1 MIKNFK
7 LKKIFA
13 SALALTIIVSSLFSL
28 PAYAYR
34 AAIPGTNPTTPSNSS
49 GNSASSSGNSAFSG
63 SKDAVCNGVGLG
75 GNACSSGSNGSSS
88 INSIISNVLDIL
100 SWIVGVAAVFVLI
113 ISGIR
118 MIASGGD
125 SNSFNSAKNGIL
137 YAIIGLVI
145 VATAQIIVQYV
156 LKNATS

>member
-1 MIKNFK
+1 MNKKIKIK
-7 LKKIFA
+7 QIFA
-13 SALALTIIVSSLFSL
+13 STLAMALIVGSLFGSSVFAYSVSL
-28 PAYAYR
+28 GEANPSVL
-34 AAIPGTNPTTPSNSS
+34 AATTPA
-49 GNSASSSGNSAFSG
+49 SADNSAFSG
-63 SKDAVCNGVGLG
+63 SKNSVCNGVGLG
-75 GNACSSGSNGSSS
+75 GNACSSDSNGSSS
-88 INSIISNVLDIL
+88 INKIITNVLNIL
-100 SWIVGVAAVFVLI
+100 SYIVGIAAVFVLI

-145 VATAQIIVQYV
+145 VATSQIIVQYV

>member
-1 MIKNFK
+1 MNKKIKIK
-7 LKKIFA
+7 QIFA
-13 SALALTIIVSSLFSL
+13 STLAMALIVGSLFGSSVFAYSVSL
-28 PAYAYR
+28 GEANPSVL
-34 AAIPGTNPTTPSNSS
+34 AATTP
-49 GNSASSSGNSAFSG
+49 APADNSAFSG
-63 SKDAVCNGVGLG
+63 SKNSVCNGVGLG
-75 GNACSSGSNGSSS
+75 GNACSSDSNGSSS
-88 INSIISNVLDIL
+88 INKIITNVLNIL
-100 SWIVGVAAVFVLI
+100 SYIVGIAAVFVLI

-145 VATAQIIVQYV
+145 VATSQIIVQYV

>member
-1 MIKNFK
+1 MNKKIKIK
-7 LKKIFA
+7 QIFA
-13 SALALTIIVSSLFSL
+13 STLAMALIIGSLFGSSVFAYSGSL
-28 PAYAYR
+28 SEANPSVL
-34 AAIPGTNPTTPSNSS
+34 AATTP
-49 GNSASSSGNSAFSG
+49 APADNSAFSG
-63 SKDAVCNGVGLG
+63 SKNSVCNGVGLG
-75 GNACSSGSNGSSS
+75 GNACSSDSNGSSS
-88 INSIISNVLDIL
+88 INKIITNVLNIL
-100 SWIVGVAAVFVLI
+100 SYIVGIAAVFVLI

-145 VATAQIIVQYV
+145 VATSQIIVQYV

>member
-1 MIKNFK
+1 MNKKIKIK
-7 LKKIFA
+7 QIFA
-13 SALALTIIVSSLFSL
+13 STLAMALIVGSLFGSSVF
-28 PAYAYR
+28 AYS
-34 AAIPGTNPTTPSNSS
+34 GSSNENNSS
-49 GNSASSSGNSAFSG
+49 VLFAAAPPAGNSAFSG
-63 SKDAVCNGVGLG
+63 SKDSVCNGVGLG
-75 GNACSSGSNGSSS
+75 GNACSSDSNGSSS
-88 INSIISNVLDIL
+88 INKIITNVLNIL
-100 SWIVGVAAVFVLI
+100 SYIVGIAAVFVLI

-145 VATAQIIVQYV
+145 VATSQIIVQYV

>member
-1 MIKNFK
+1 MKIKIK
-7 LKKIFA
+7 QIFA
-13 SALALTIIVSSLFSL
+13 TTLVMLLIIGGIFGSSVF
-28 PAYAYR
+28 AYS
-34 AAIPGTNPTTPSNSS
+34 GSSNENNSS
-49 GNSASSSGNSAFSG
+49 VLVAAAAAPADNSAFSG
-63 SKDAVCNGVGLG
+63 SKDSVCNGVGLG
-75 GNACSSGSNGSSS
+75 GNACSSDSNGSSS
-88 INSIISNVLDIL
+88 INKIITNVLNIL
-100 SWIVGVAAVFVLI
+100 SYIVGIAAVFVLI

-145 VATAQIIVQYV
+145 VATSQIIVQYV